1 MTIEEKFAKRLR
13 ELRKE
18 RGLTQ
23 EGLAEL
29 AGIEYKYVQM
39 LEGKTPPSA
48 TLRTLE
54 KIGNALNLNV
64 SDLVRFN

>member
-39 LEGKTPPSA
+39 LEGKTPPSP
-48 TLRTLE
+48 TLRTIDKLAT
-54 KIGNALNLNV
+54 ALSLKP
-64 SDLVRFN
+64 SQLITFE